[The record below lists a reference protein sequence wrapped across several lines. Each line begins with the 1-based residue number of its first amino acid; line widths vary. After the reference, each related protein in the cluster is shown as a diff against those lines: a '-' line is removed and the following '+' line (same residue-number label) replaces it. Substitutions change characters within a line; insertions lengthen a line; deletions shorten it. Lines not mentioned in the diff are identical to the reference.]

1 MDTTQYS
8 PGLHQLLTLR
18 VPVTDKLTESKDFI
32 TFTQHILAKYEL
44 EQVGLAVHDFENKSF
59 TLAFCLKESH
69 ICIHTWPEFNQ
80 LTLDVY
86 LCNYLQDNSEK
97 VKAISE
103 AFINYFEAEIIN
115 NFQINR

>member
-1 MDTTQYS
+1 MDTSQYS

-18 VPVTDKLTESKDFI
+18 VSVSEKLTESHKFI
-32 TFTQHILAKYEL
+32 EFTQQLLTRFDL
-44 EQVGLAVHDFENKSF
+44 EQVGLAVHDFENRSF

-69 ICIHTWPEFNQ
+69 ICIHTWPEFMQ

-86 LCNYLQDNSEK
+86 LCNYMQDNSEK

-103 AFINYFEAEIIN
+103 AFIGYFEADIIT